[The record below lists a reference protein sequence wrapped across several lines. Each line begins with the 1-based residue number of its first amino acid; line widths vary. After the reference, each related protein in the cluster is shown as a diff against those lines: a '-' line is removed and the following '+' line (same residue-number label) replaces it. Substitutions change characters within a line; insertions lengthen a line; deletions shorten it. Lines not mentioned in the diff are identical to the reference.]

1 VVCIAV
7 LAALAVA
14 CVFAGS
20 ASAKTVWLCKPGM
33 ANNPCTPSLTTTEFS
48 PTGKKL
54 GVDHPKV
61 VKHPKFD
68 CFYVY
73 PTVSDQPG
81 LNANLNIDPQES
93 SIALYQ
99 AARYSQLC
107 RVYAPM
113 YRQATIG
120 GIGNPQQIATGFA
133 NAYVDV
139 LAAWKDYLRHFNKG
153 RPFVLVGHSQGSFH
167 LRKLI
172 AEQIDNKPAL
182 RKRLISAILLG
193 GNVTVKKGKDVG
205 GDFKHVPACRSE
217 TQLGCVIA
225 FSTFNQV
232 PPADSKFGRTTTKG
246 QQVLCTNPASLH
258 GGSGLITPIEPTAP
272 FAPGSSI
279 NAGIALLQLP
289 LPTAPTPFI
298 ALPGAYRAHCSTAAG
313 ANVLQIAPHA
323 GAPVAKPSPD
333 PTWGLHLVDA
343 NIALGNLLQIVSSEA
358 RAYGVAG

>member
-1 VVCIAV
+1 MA
-7 LAALAVA
+7 LAALAIA
-14 CVFAGS
+14 CAFAGS
-20 ASAKTVWLCKPGM
+20 AQAKTVWLCKPGL
-33 ANNPCTPSLTTTEFS
+33 ASNPCAPSLTTTDFT
-48 PTGKKL
+48 PTGTKIR
-54 GVDHPKV
+54 VDHVKAAKDPKV
-61 VKHPKFD
+61 D

-73 PTVSDQPG
+73 PTVSDQTGP
-81 LNANLNIDPQES
+81 NANLNIDPQED

-99 AARYSQLC
+99 AARYSQYC

-113 YRQATIG
+113 YRQGTIG
-120 GIGNPQQIATGFA
+120 GIGGPQIVS
-133 NAYVDV
+133 AYKGAYKDV
-139 LAAWKDYLRHFNKG
+139 LAAWKTYLTRFNKG
-153 RPFVLVGHSQGSFH
+153 RGFVLIGHSQGSFH

-172 AEQIDNKPAL
+172 AEQVDTKPAV

-193 GNVTVKKGKDVG
+193 GNVVVKKGKDVG
-205 GDFKHVPACRSE
+205 GDFKNVPACRSD
-217 TQLGCVIA
+217 TQLGCVIG

-232 PPADSKFGRTTTKG
+232 PPADSKFGRTTAKG

-298 ALPGAYRAHCSTAAG
+298 AIPDAYRAHCSSAAG
-313 ANVLQIAPHA
+313 ANVLQIAPHG

-343 NIALGNLLQIVSSEA
+343 NIALGNLLQIVGSEA
-358 RAYGVAG
+358 RAYAKRG